1 MALMSRDLHEK
12 RAELRRAQAWLV
24 QTGEEEVGK
33 VAVDGEVELR
43 AERPWRP
50 QDLESR
56 APWLPWREGVGSRRE
71 LWR

>member
-1 MALMSRDLHEK
+1 MALMSRDLHKK

-56 APWLPWREGVGSRRE
+56 APGCHGVRGLGGGGS
-71 LWR
+71 